1 MLFRFKFIRNLEGP
15 IDYWVRIELENDD
28 LSLDWIGINDDH
40 PVLELIA
47 WIGLKKGSDLE
58 YMRELD
64 FEQFS
69 SLELPQLIFSNWEYE
84 CGYF

>member
-28 LSLDWIGINDDH
+28 LILDWIGINDDH

-47 WIGLKKGSDLE
+47 WIGLEKGSDLQ

-69 SLELPQLIFSNWEYE
+69 SLELPQLTFSNWECE